1 MLVTHWAVI
10 FSVFA
15 VAMLLFGCVRM
26 KTHRDSALIVVGD
39 VWFLYEYGLVL
50 CCYQFKFKCFVNCTV
65 LHSCTYT
72 EPFNDHFQG

>member
-1 MLVTHWAVI
+1 
-10 FSVFA
+10 
-15 VAMLLFGCVRM
+15 M

-50 CCYQFKFKCFVNCTV
+50 CFYQFKFKCFVNCTV